1 MTPTHVDVLVVG
13 AGISGIGA
21 GYRLQTRT
29 PRKSY
34 MILEARD
41 TIGGTWDLFRYPGIR
56 SDSDM
61 FTLSYPFRP
70 WHGRDSIAGG
80 TSIAAYVRAAARD
93 YGVDRR
99 IRFGHRVVA
108 ASWSST
114 DALWTVDAEHDGE
127 TVTFTCSFLYLCS
140 GYYSYANGHLVDFPG
155 QDDFPGPIIHPQH
168 WPADLDYRDKRIVV
182 IGSGATAVTLV
193 PALAEQ
199 AAHVTMLQRS
209 PSYVVARPS
218 TADKLTERIRK
229 YLPSGVAHH
238 VVRGRNVVLSTLFY
252 QMFRR
257 LPQRSATMLR
267 DAVAA
272 QVQGAI
278 DVDPHFTPRYKP
290 WDQRLCLVPDG
301 DLFRAI
307 REHRADVV
315 TDRVDTFTDKGIRLA
330 SGEEL
335 AADIIVTATGLKLV
349 AFGDIDLT
357 VDGTPVHPPETT
369 VYKGMMLS
377 GVPNLAWCVG
387 YTNNSWT
394 LRADLVAQYVC
405 RLLNHMDR
413 HHHAVCVPMEPTPDA
428 TGDGHKPLLDLTA
441 GYVQRAAGQL
451 PQQGTRPPWLLRQN
465 YLLDLAAMRLGRI
478 DDNVMRFDER
488 KPTDVTAQYSS

>member
-1 MTPTHVDVLVVG
+1 MTHVDVLVVG

-21 GYRLQTRT
+21 GYRLQTRLPGKT
-29 PRKSY
+29 Y
-34 MILEARD
+34 TILEARD

-70 WHGRDSIAGG
+70 WHGRDSIADGP
-80 TSIAAYVRAAARD
+80 SILEYVRAAAKD

-99 IRFGHRVVA
+99 IRFGHRVVR
-108 ASWSST
+108 ASWSNE
-114 DALWTVDAEHDGE
+114 DALWTVEAEHDGE
-127 TVTFTCSFLYLCS
+127 PVTFTCSFLYLCS
-140 GYYSYANGHLVDFPG
+140 GYYDYAGGHVVDFPG
-155 QDDFPGPIIHPQH
+155 REEFRGPVIHPQH
-168 WPADLDYRDKRIVV
+168 WPDDLDYRNKRIVV

-209 PSYVVARPS
+209 PSYVVTRPS
-218 TADKLTERIRK
+218 TTDKLTRRIQRF
-229 YLPSGVAHH
+229 LPSRLAHH
-238 VVRGRNVVLSTLFY
+238 VVRGRNVVMSTLFY

-257 LPQRSATMLR
+257 LPERSATFLR
-267 DAVAA
+267 DAVAQ

-278 DVDPHFTPRYKP
+278 DVDPHFTPKYRP

-301 DLFRAI
+301 DLFAAI

-315 TDRVDTFTDKGIRLA
+315 TDHIDTFTDKGIRLE

-335 AADIIVTATGLKLV
+335 AADIIVTATGLRLV
-349 AFGDIDLT
+349 PFGDIELT
-357 VDGTPVHPPETT
+357 VNGTPVNPSDTT

-377 GVPNLAWCVG
+377 GVPNFAWCVG

-405 RLLNHMDR
+405 RLLGYMDR
-413 HHHAVCVPMEPTPDA
+413 HHHQVCVPAAPT
-428 TGDGHKPLLDLTA
+428 GGHDHRPLLDLTS
-441 GYVQRAAGQL
+441 GYVQRAAGQI
-451 PQQGTRPPWLLRQN
+451 PQQGTKPPWLLRQN
-465 YLLDLAAMRLGRI
+465 YLLDLAAMRLGRV
-478 DDNVMRFDER
+478 DDDVMRFGR
-488 KPTDVTAQYSS
+488 I